1 MSRRHRKYDK
11 TANEIEEIA
20 GGLQNSGNAAKESEV
35 FAEEFT
41 EGFDLEAM
49 EDMEESAEAAEDIE
63 VSAEEVTGDAEELEA
78 IVEEMAGGT
87 EEAGD
92 EATDEAEETEESDE
106 DAEDEVTDEAEESE
120 ETEESD
126 EDAEDEVTDEAEE
139 SEETEESDEDA
150 EDEVTDEAEE
160 SEETEESDEE
170 TEDEADE
177 IEEFDEES
185 DEESEET
192 EDEADEIEEF
202 DEESNEESE
211 ETEDEAD
218 EIEEFDEES
227 DEESEETEDE
237 ADEIEDADE
246 EVDEDDYLDY
256 DEDKPRQKKI
266 VSGRTAVFT
275 MLLTGL
281 FTIAL
286 IVGGFIFATTFPK
299 DMGLS
304 LVSYTDK
311 FNACDTNDF
320 TYAAMLG
327 LDEVS
332 YSDADITLSP
342 DDRKALSK
350 GKTVTKFD
358 GMVNLKA
365 DVRFGKLVSM
375 DISID
380 PAVDESEGASGLY
393 MMLVG
398 NMLSGFYPE
407 QIMNSDECFMLA
419 YTIITYASP
428 DASLPENVY
437 RYQIGDI
444 AIDMDH
450 TQIMES
456 GKLSALSYHIAN
468 ANPHYLDTSSV
479 DVSWLP
485 WNKDKEQQPEDD
497 DFVYVSEADEAP
509 QVSDGDVTE

>member
-41 EGFDLEAM
+41 EVFDLEAM

-126 EDAEDEVTDEAEE
+126 E
-139 SEETEESDEDA
+139 
-150 EDEVTDEAEE
+150 
-160 SEETEESDEE
+160 E

-185 DEESEET
+185 DEEP
-192 EDEADEIEEF
+192 
-202 DEESNEESE
+202 E

>member
-126 EDAEDEVTDEAEE
+126 
-139 SEETEESDEDA
+139 
-150 EDEVTDEAEE
+150 
-160 SEETEESDEE
+160 
-170 TEDEADE
+170 
-177 IEEFDEES
+177 
-185 DEESEET
+185 
-192 EDEADEIEEF
+192 
-202 DEESNEESE
+202 E

>member
-49 EDMEESAEAAEDIE
+49 EDMEERAEAAEDIE

-126 EDAEDEVTDEAEE
+126 E
-139 SEETEESDEDA
+139 
-150 EDEVTDEAEE
+150 
-160 SEETEESDEE
+160 E

-185 DEESEET
+185 DEEP
-192 EDEADEIEEF
+192 
-202 DEESNEESE
+202 E

-246 EVDEDDYLDY
+246 EVDENDYLDY

>member
-126 EDAEDEVTDEAEE
+126 E
-139 SEETEESDEDA
+139 
-150 EDEVTDEAEE
+150 
-160 SEETEESDEE
+160 E

-185 DEESEET
+185 D
-192 EDEADEIEEF
+192 
-202 DEESNEESE
+202 EESE

-246 EVDEDDYLDY
+246 EVDENDYLDY